1 MTVKKILCF
10 GDSNTWGHDPADG
23 SQLSYR
29 WTSGLAE
36 MLPDCKITADGA
48 CGRSTKFAVP
58 DMRDSN
64 GIEVFRERYINTEND
79 FDLII
84 IMLGTNDQLN
94 FFDCTAK
101 ETAETIGEYV
111 KEYRKRHGN
120 KTEFL
125 VVSPILIRACALKH
139 PVFSTLY
146 SEKAVETLKGFAS
159 AFSDMA
165 KTEDVYFLDAGSTAQ
180 ASDTDGIHMDI
191 KEHKKLAQAIA
202 EKVKEIL

>member
-23 SQLSYR
+23 AQLSYR
-29 WTSGLAE
+29 WTTGLAQ
-36 MLPDCKITADGA
+36 MLPDYEITIDGA
-48 CGRSTKFAVP
+48 CGRSTKFDVP
-58 DMRDSN
+58 DMSDSN
-64 GIEVFRERYINTEND
+64 GIDVFRERYINTEND

-101 ETAETIGEYV
+101 ETAETIGAYV
-111 KEYRKRHGN
+111 REYRLKHGN

-125 VVSPILIRACALKH
+125 IISPILIRACALKH
-139 PVFSTLY
+139 PIFGTLY
-146 SEKAVETLKGFAS
+146 SEKSVEASKNFAGS
-159 AFSDMA
+159 FSDMA
-165 KTEDVYFLDAGSTAQ
+165 DTENAHFLDAGSIAK

-191 KEHKKLAQAIA
+191 KEHRKLAQAIA